1 MTQRYERKT
10 RGQRVRTSVRNSALF
25 KRMGTDASAS
35 AGRADSTG
43 PKERRAINLFADP
56 VACPF
61 TLFYLNVRTREHRRA
76 LTRLVC
82 SDHPLAVEQGRR
94 TVPATVPN
102 WRICRFCRLQGA
114 IETEAHVLIDCSSPL
129 LEPLR
134 EEFMAAAT
142 RVVPALLHT
151 RRNVTSLQFLLAIL
165 SRFKLV
171 ELVAQYTW
179 RVFTLC
185 ETEPM
190 LWITSEAEF
199 LALPVV

>member
-1 MTQRYERKT
+1 MYGLALTQKCSLSQYDME
-10 RGQRVRTSVRNSALF
+10 GRVEGKLMLLKNRREWSADG
-25 KRMGTDASAS
+25 RMVHNVLRFRD
-35 AGRADSTG
+35 
-43 PKERRAINLFADP
+43 
-56 VACPF
+56 
-61 TLFYLNVRTREHRRA
+61 YLNVRTREHRRA

-94 TVPATVPN
+94 RVPATALN

-114 IETEAHVLIDCSSPL
+114 IETETHILIDCSSPL

-151 RRNVTSLQFLLAIL
+151 RRNVTSLQLLLAIL

-171 ELVAQYTW
+171 ELVAQYT
-179 RVFTLC
+179 
-185 ETEPM
+185 
-190 LWITSEAEF
+190 
-199 LALPVV
+199 